1 MHIPLSF
8 ERKHVQSCYKQSCF
22 FAPKRR
28 KKFYWGMFRD
38 RSRSTNCHCHVIWT
52 TTQSW
57 ALTHR
62 ADSFRSEE
70 NLLHSLYNN
79 KCEIF
84 AETIFAFFHSFA
96 LQGLPSN
103 EPIRVLV
110 RAYVVK
116 ANDLHPMDI
125 NGKVSFWLESQSM
138 YHGTFSC
145 DASRNKSNI
154 I

>member
-1 MHIPLSF
+1 
-8 ERKHVQSCYKQSCF
+8 
-22 FAPKRR
+22 
-28 KKFYWGMFRD
+28 MFRD
-38 RSRSTNCHCHVIWT
+38 QSRSTNCHCHVIWT

-125 NGKVSFWLESQSM
+125 NGKVSFPINVPWKHRTFSFDAPPNGHQRKGIFLTGGPINSL
-138 YHGTFSC
+138 YHGSIEHFLVMLLGISLI
-145 DASRNKSNI
+145 S
-154 I
+154 